1 MATSSTPYAPV
12 LTPSL
17 GALKVLNPA
26 KAKCR
31 RCIIASSTFLIR
43 SPVPLRGPQH
53 ALMRLVSSLCRVF
66 APRVALVR
74 IRTVSC
80 SVQRW
85 ASCCGHRA
93 LCSSQAWRGFTT
105 DHNMADQPASSV
117 PDDSAAAT
125 TPAATPSDHA
135 PDTPA
140 TTTDAP
146 QAVGGGVAA
155 GHDAAGHKLTKAQ
168 KREIRHQ
175 KRVEVRRS
183 KRREKRAAASARRRE
198 KRKREDEALIAEI
211 GKEAFI
217 ARKVQ
222 ARLDSEAKAV
232 RHASDI
238 CVAGLP

>member
-1 MATSSTPYAPV
+1 
-12 LTPSL
+12 
-17 GALKVLNPA
+17 
-26 KAKCR
+26 
-31 RCIIASSTFLIR
+31 
-43 SPVPLRGPQH
+43 
-53 ALMRLVSSLCRVF
+53 
-66 APRVALVR
+66 
-74 IRTVSC
+74 
-80 SVQRW
+80 
-85 ASCCGHRA
+85 
-93 LCSSQAWRGFTT
+93 
-105 DHNMADQPASSV
+105 MADQPASSV

-140 TTTDAP
+140 STTDAP
-146 QAVGGGVAA
+146 KAVGGGVA